1 MQLEGSKTER
11 DKKHTQWHS
20 YRQNPEEAS
29 QGGQHMEYNGVQWL
43 VAWYVVLLVND
54 AHQSP
59 RFCVQPD
66 LPEASHQLCCTS
78 LPSYCK
84 HTQTIRFTWSRSPH
98 YFPLIIFI
106 FITLF
111 SSNTVYHFLLSNLH
125 LQINRS
131 LYLQIRLP
139 YIMIHQLGSTQVRLA
154 YIKTGQHM
162 FGTVAYLNLT
172 NVEQTVVLTYEKEQT
187 CYTKVAT

>member
-84 HTQTIRFTWSRSPH
+84 HTQTIRFTWSRSPQ

-111 SSNTVYHFLLSNLH
+111 SSNTVYHFLLSNLL
-125 LQINRS
+125 LQMNRS
-131 LYLQIRLP
+131 QDITFSLFIDKVTIYYDTLAWVNLGQVSLHQNTIAYVWYGSLP
-139 YIMIHQLGSTQVRLA
+139 
-154 YIKTGQHM
+154 
-162 FGTVAYLNLT
+162 
-172 NVEQTVVLTYEKEQT
+172 
-187 CYTKVAT
+187 